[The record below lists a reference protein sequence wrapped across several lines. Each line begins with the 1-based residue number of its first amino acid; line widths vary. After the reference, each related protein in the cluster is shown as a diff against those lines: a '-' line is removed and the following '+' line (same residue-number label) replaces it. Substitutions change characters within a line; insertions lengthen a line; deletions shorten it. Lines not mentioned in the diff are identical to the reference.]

1 LGLPAHS
8 TEMSP
13 HGDAVVIGVT
23 KNSAAGCGKLRS
35 DPVSRDQLF
44 GIASLSAGSLVKIMT
59 PEK

>member
-1 LGLPAHS
+1 
-8 TEMSP
+8 MSP

-44 GIASLSAGSLVKIMT
+44 GIASLSAGSLVKTMT